1 MSEFFRK
8 FLVFVL
14 AAGSILLVV
23 GSFESPATAQEAANE
38 QPASSDAT
46 AAYPSRPEVHAA
58 VPHETRP
65 ALANQSRARQ
75 RNTLVPDR
83 HIDALPRFLRTELMG
98 VEGWQILALLL
109 AFAVGL
115 AVRKIFQLFITSR
128 LRPMAERFGTES
140 VRHVVD
146 VFAGPGSI
154 LVVSG
159 LLAVFYPQL
168 GLVPW
173 MERALG
179 IAVRSMAILS
189 LVLSLY
195 RLVDVLSDRMAAR
208 ADQTESKLDDQL
220 VPLVR
225 KALKILVVLTGF
237 LFLLQNLDVNV
248 ASLVAGLGIG
258 GVAVALAAKDTIANF
273 FGSLMIFVDRPFQI
287 GDWVKIGDV
296 EGIVEVVGFRS
307 TRVRTFYNSLVT
319 VPNAH
324 FTEAAIDNLGLR
336 EFRRIKTVLNLTYD
350 TTPEQIQAFVE
361 GIRAIIVAND
371 FTRKDYYEIH
381 FNDFGP
387 HSLEVL
393 VYFFVKVGSWTDE
406 LRERHNVFVEI
417 LRLAKELGVEFAFP
431 TQTLHVGSLAEPG
444 TSLSTKTVPP
454 RDDLTKVIRAF
465 GPGGE
470 LSKPSS
476 PLLTDG
482 YLAGTVRKTG
492 GDG

>member
-1 MSEFFRK
+1 MPEYLRK

-14 AAGSILLVV
+14 ATCSILLLV
-23 GSFESPATAQEAANE
+23 GSFDSAATAQEASEPPSTRADAAQE
-38 QPASSDAT
+38 PSSK
-46 AAYPSRPEVHAA
+46 PEAHSAPPQV
-58 VPHETRP
+58 TRP
-65 ALANQSRARQ
+65 AFTHESRARQ
-75 RNTLVPDR
+75 RNTLIPDR
-83 HIDALPRFLRTELMG
+83 YIEALPDFLKTQFMG
-98 VEGWQILALLL
+98 VEGWQILALFL
-109 AFAVGL
+109 AFLVGL
-115 AVRKIFQLFITSR
+115 VLREIFQLFITSR
-128 LRPMAERFGTES
+128 LRPMAERFGTQS
-140 VRHVVD
+140 VRHIVD

-168 GLVPW
+168 GLVSW
-173 MERALG
+173 MERALE

-195 RLVDVLSDRMAAR
+195 RLVDVLADRMAAR

-225 KALKILVVLTGF
+225 KALKILVVLTGI
-237 LFLLQNLDVNV
+237 LFLLQNLHVNV
-248 ASLVAGLGIG
+248 GSLVAGLGIG

-336 EFRRIKTVLNLTYD
+336 EFRRIKTMLNLTYD

-361 GIRAIIVAND
+361 GIRAIIAANRY
-371 FTRKDYYEIH
+371 TRKDYYEIH

-387 HSLEVL
+387 HSLDVL
-393 VYFFVKVGSWTDE
+393 VYLFVKVESWTDE
-406 LRERHNVFVEI
+406 LRERHNVFIEI
-417 LRLAKELGVEFAFP
+417 LRLAKELKVEFAFP
-431 TQTLHVGSLAEPG
+431 TQTLHVGSMPEPG
-444 TSLSTKTVPP
+444 KVFSKKPVPDRP
-454 RDDLTKVIRAF
+454 DLTKVIRAF

-470 LSKPSS
+470 LSKPTA
-476 PLLTDG
+476 PLFTDG
-482 YLAGTVRKTG
+482 YLAETVKKTG